1 MANAKYDGKYLRCD
15 ISFVRDAVVGGRLYS
30 AQINEELPNG
40 VIGVMGATLADKPE
54 VKTFALPTAN
64 DIKDAKEL
72 YIVMKPEIVTD
83 EQFKDSGKIGNFRNP
98 ANKPFPIIRVQERDR
113 VTLSQDYFTKTADGG
128 VIKVG
133 DAFVVDA
140 KGLLVHKAS
149 PAVATEKYKF
159 VVTEI
164 VKSHVA
170 NFLMYDEAGSHLA
183 PAAYNLITV
192 EMMAV

>member
-1 MANAKYDGKYLRCD
+1 MSNPKYDNKYLRCD
-15 ISFVRDAVVGGRLYS
+15 ISFCRDAQVGGRLYS
-30 AQINEELPNG
+30 AQINEEVPNG
-40 VIGVMGATLADKPE
+40 VFGVMGATLADKPE
-54 VKTFALPTAN
+54 VKAFALPTAN

-98 ANKPFPIIRVQERDR
+98 ANKPLPIIRVQERDR
-113 VTLSQDYFTKTADGG
+113 VTLSQDYFTKSGE
-128 VIKVG
+128 IKVG
-133 DAFVVDA
+133 DAFVVDT
-140 KGLLVHKAS
+140 KGLLVHKAT

-164 VKSHVA
+164 VKSHIA
-170 NFLMYDEAGSHLA
+170 NFLAFDEGGSHLA
-183 PAAYNLITV
+183 PVAYNLITV

>member
-40 VIGVMGATLADKPE
+40 VFGTMGATLADKPE
-54 VKTFALPTAN
+54 VKAFALPTTN

-83 EQFKDSGKIGNFRNP
+83 ETFKDSGKIGNFRDE
-98 ANKPFPIIRVQERDR
+98 ANKQLPIIRVQERDR
-113 VTLSQDYFTKTADGG
+113 VTLSQDYFTKSASD
-128 VIKVG
+128 IAVG
-133 DAFVVDA
+133 DAFVVDT
-140 KGLLVHKAS
+140 KGLLVHKAAPS
-149 PAVATEKYKF
+149 NTTEKYKF

-164 VKSHVA
+164 VKSHIA
-170 NFLMYDEAGSHLA
+170 NFLAFDEGGSHLA
-183 PAAYNLITV
+183 PVAYNLITV

>member
-1 MANAKYDGKYLRCD
+1 MSNPKYDNKYLRCD

-30 AQINEELPNG
+30 AQINEEVANG
-40 VIGVMGATLADKPE
+40 VFGYMGATLANKPE
-54 VKTFALPTAN
+54 VKAFALPTAE
-64 DIKDAKEL
+64 DIKSNKEL
-72 YIVMKPEIVTD
+72 YIVMKPEIITD
-83 EQFKDSGKIGNFRNP
+83 ETFKDSGKIGNFRNE

-113 VTLSQDYFTKTADGG
+113 VTLSQDYFTKTADSG

-140 KGLLVHKAS
+140 KGLLVHKAA

-164 VKSHVA
+164 VKSHIA
-170 NFLMYDEAGSHLA
+170 NFLAFDEGGSHLA
-183 PAAYNLITV
+183 PVSYNLITV
-192 EMMAV
+192 EMKTV

>member
-30 AQINEELPNG
+30 AQINEEVPNG

-54 VKTFALPTAN
+54 VKAFTLPDATA
-64 DIKDAKEL
+64 IKDAREL

-83 EQFKDSGKIGNFRNP
+83 ETFKDSGKIGNFRNP

-113 VTLSQDYFTKTADGG
+113 ITLSQDYFTKSGD
-128 VIKVG
+128 IKVG
-133 DAFVVDA
+133 DAFVVDT
-140 KGLLVHKAS
+140 KGLLVHKAA
-149 PAVATEKYKF
+149 PANTTEKYKF

-164 VKSHVA
+164 AKSHIA
-170 NFLMYDEAGSHLA
+170 NYLAYDESGSHLA
-183 PAAYNLITV
+183 PVAYNLITV
-192 EMMAV
+192 EMIAV

>member
-30 AQINEELPNG
+30 AQIAEEVPNG
-40 VIGVMGATLADKPE
+40 VIGVMGATLAAKPE
-54 VKTFALPTAN
+54 VKAFALPTTN

-83 EQFKDSGKIGNFRNP
+83 EQFKDSGKIGNFRNE

-113 VTLSQDYFTKTADGG
+113 VTLSQDYFTKSGEIA
-128 VIKVG
+128 VG
-133 DAFVVDA
+133 DAFVVDT
-140 KGLLVHKAS
+140 KGLLVHKAA

-164 VKSHVA
+164 VKSHIA
-170 NFLMYDEAGSHLA
+170 NFLAFDEGGSHLA
-183 PAAYNLITV
+183 PVAYNLITV

>member
-15 ISFVRDAVVGGRLYS
+15 ISVVRDAVVGGRLYS

-40 VIGVMGATLADKPE
+40 VFGTMGATLADKPE
-54 VKTFALPTAN
+54 VKAFALPTTN
-64 DIKDAKEL
+64 TIKDAKDL

-83 EQFKDSGKIGNFRNP
+83 ETFKDSGKIGNFRNE

-113 VTLSQDYFTKTADGG
+113 VTLSQDYFTKSGEIA
-128 VIKVG
+128 VG
-133 DAFVVDA
+133 DAFVVDT
-140 KGLLVHKAS
+140 KGLLVHKAA
-149 PAVATEKYKF
+149 PANTTEKYKF

-164 VKSHVA
+164 VKSHIA
-170 NFLMYDEAGSHLA
+170 NFLAFDEGGSHLA
-183 PAAYNLITV
+183 PVAYNLITV

>member
-30 AQINEELPNG
+30 AQIAEEVPNG

-54 VKTFALPTAN
+54 VKAFALPTTN

-72 YIVMKPEIVTD
+72 YIVMKPEIVAD

-113 VTLSQDYFTKTADGG
+113 VTLSQDYFTKSGTA
-128 VIKVG
+128 IAVG
-133 DAFVVDA
+133 DAFVINT
-140 KGLLVHKAS
+140 KGLLEYKAT
-149 PAVATEKYKF
+149 PAVATESHKF

-164 VKSHVA
+164 KRSHVA
-170 NFLMYDEAGSHLA
+170 NYLGYDSTGAKLA
-183 PAAYNLITV
+183 PAPYNMITIEYMPV
-192 EMMAV
+192 

>member
-40 VIGVMGATLADKPE
+40 VFGVMGATLADKPE
-54 VKTFALPTAN
+54 VKAFALPTTN

-113 VTLSQDYFTKTADGG
+113 VTLSQDYFTKSGDIA
-128 VIKVG
+128 VG
-133 DAFVVDA
+133 DAFVVDT
-140 KGLLVHKAS
+140 KGLLVHKAA
-149 PAVATEKYKF
+149 PANTTEKYKF

-164 VKSHVA
+164 VKSHIA
-170 NFLMYDEAGSHLA
+170 NFLAFDEGGSHLA
-183 PAAYNLITV
+183 PVAYNLITV

>member
-1 MANAKYDGKYLRCD
+1 MSNPKYDNKYLRCD

-30 AQINEELPNG
+30 AQIAEEVPNG
-40 VIGVMGATLADKPE
+40 VIGVMGATLAAKPE
-54 VKTFALPTAN
+54 VKAFALPTTN

-83 EQFKDSGKIGNFRNP
+83 ETFKDSGKIGNFRNE

-113 VTLSQDYFTKTADGG
+113 VTLSQDYFTKSGDIA
-128 VIKVG
+128 VG
-133 DAFVVDA
+133 DAFVVDT
-140 KGLLVHKAS
+140 KGLLVHKAAPS
-149 PAVATEKYKF
+149 NTTEKYKF

-164 VKSHVA
+164 VKSHIA
-170 NFLMYDEAGSHLA
+170 NFLAFDEGGSHLA
-183 PAAYNLITV
+183 PVAYNLITV

>member
-15 ISFVRDAVVGGRLYS
+15 ISAVRDAVVGGRLYS
-30 AQINEELPNG
+30 AQINEEVPNG

-54 VKTFALPTAN
+54 VKAFALPTTN

-72 YIVMKPEIVTD
+72 YIVMKPEIVAD
-83 EQFKDSGKIGNFRNP
+83 EQFKDSGKIGNFRNE

-113 VTLSQDYFTKTADGG
+113 VTLSEDYFTKSGE
-128 VIKVG
+128 IKVG

-140 KGLLVHKAS
+140 KGLLVHKAA

-164 VKSHVA
+164 VKSHIA
-170 NFLMYDEAGSHLA
+170 NFLAFDEAGSHLA
-183 PAAYNLITV
+183 PVAYNLITV
-192 EMMAV
+192 EMFAV

>member
-15 ISFVRDAVVGGRLYS
+15 IAFVRDALVGGRLYS

-40 VIGVMGATLADKPE
+40 VFGTMGATLADKPE
-54 VKTFALPTAN
+54 VKAFALPTTN
-64 DIKDAKEL
+64 TIKDAKDL

-83 EQFKDSGKIGNFRNP
+83 ETFKDSGKIGNFRNE

-113 VTLSQDYFTKTADGG
+113 VTLSQDYFTKSGEIA
-128 VIKVG
+128 VG
-133 DAFVVDA
+133 DAFVVDT
-140 KGLLVHKAS
+140 KGLLVHKAA
-149 PAVATEKYKF
+149 PANTTEKYKF

-164 VKSHVA
+164 VKSHIA
-170 NFLMYDEAGSHLA
+170 NFLAFDEGGSHLA
-183 PAAYNLITV
+183 PVAYNLITV

>member
-1 MANAKYDGKYLRCD
+1 MANAKYDNKYLRCD

-30 AQINEELPNG
+30 AQIAEEVPNG

-54 VKTFALPTAN
+54 VKAFALPTTN

-83 EQFKDSGKIGNFRNP
+83 ETFKDSGKIGNFRNE

-113 VTLSQDYFTKTADGG
+113 VTLSQDYFTKSGDIA
-128 VIKVG
+128 VG
-133 DAFVVDA
+133 DAFVVDT
-140 KGLLVHKAS
+140 KGLLVHKAAPS
-149 PAVATEKYKF
+149 NTTEKYKF

-164 VKSHVA
+164 VKSHIA
-170 NFLMYDEAGSHLA
+170 NFLAFDEGGSHLA
-183 PAAYNLITV
+183 PVAYNLITV

>member
-30 AQINEELPNG
+30 AQINEEVPNG
-40 VIGVMGATLADKPE
+40 VFGTMGATLADKPE
-54 VKTFALPTAN
+54 VKAFALPTA
-64 DIKDAKEL
+64 DTIKSANEL

-83 EQFKDSGKIGNFRNP
+83 ETFKDSGKIGNFRNP

-113 VTLSQDYFTKTADGG
+113 VTLSQDYFTKAGDTA
-128 VIKVG
+128 IAVG
-133 DAFVVDA
+133 DAFVVDT
-140 KGLLVHKAS
+140 KGLLVYKAA
-149 PAVATEKYKF
+149 PAVATEKYKL

-170 NFLMYDEAGSHLA
+170 NFLAYDEAGSHLA
-183 PAAYNLITV
+183 PSAYDLITV
-192 EMMAV
+192 ELMAV